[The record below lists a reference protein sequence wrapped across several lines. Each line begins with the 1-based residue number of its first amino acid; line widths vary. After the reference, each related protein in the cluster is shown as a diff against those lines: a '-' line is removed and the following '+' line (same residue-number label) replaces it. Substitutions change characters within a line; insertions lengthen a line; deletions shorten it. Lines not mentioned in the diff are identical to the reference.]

1 MYFNTCARK
10 ILYARPVEDGFNV
23 GDNKKEDEIWI
34 LLLYE
39 KKLFLAKCFVSQCVV
54 TSPLTQS
61 STANNIGFRGY
72 CVILVSQTIIQVSAA

>member
-39 KKLFLAKCFVSQCVV
+39 KKLFLAKCFVSQYVA
-54 TSPLTQS
+54 TGPLTQS
-61 STANNIGFRGY
+61 STANSIRF
-72 CVILVSQTIIQVSAA
+72 